1 MTRHEDAWPDTSL
14 PALDGATPREAL
26 QDPTR
31 RDAVLR
37 LLDDM
42 ERTSDTWQGPGR
54 GMDPRRLRTLLGL
67 T

>member
-1 MTRHEDAWPDTSL
+1 MADTVDLDAVFR
-14 PALDGATPREAL
+14 ALG
-26 QDPTR
+26 DPTR
-31 RDAVLR
+31 REAVLR

-54 GMDPRRLRTLLGL
+54 GMDPQRLRTLLGL